1 MQDKRT
7 IVLTGGG
14 TAGHINPALALAEE
28 LISRGYNVVFAGT
41 PGGIES
47 RLVPEAGIEFIP
59 FEASGF
65 NRNHPL
71 TLFKG
76 IFTIFKSSRKAK
88 HWLADIK
95 PAAVVG
101 FGGYVSLPVAR
112 AAEALKIPLV
122 VHEQNSVAGIA
133 NKELAKRANAV
144 CVTYAQ
150 TAGALKAHARA
161 DAKVEVTGNPV
172 RRAVYEKISGSRQAA
187 REAIG
192 VPNDATMLLVFGG
205 SLGARHINEAVAAL
219 KSDLLARP
227 DLFVYHVTGP
237 KEYDTVATALAL
249 DADEQTCW
257 RVVAYENDMPTVL
270 AAADATI
277 SRAGA
282 TSLAELAV
290 AHLPALLV
298 PYPFATEDHQTTN
311 ARAYVDSG
319 AAFMIADD
327 ALDTPDFAQKL
338 AALIDDAAL
347 REKMREAAAAQN
359 AQNASQNLAD
369 VVCALAD

>member
-28 LISRGYNVVFAGT
+28 LISRGYNVVYAGT
-41 PGGIES
+41 PKGIES
-47 RLVPEAGIEFIP
+47 RLVPEAGIEFVA

-76 IFTIFKSSRKAK
+76 VYSIYKSSRKAK
-88 HWLADIK
+88 AWLAKIA
-95 PAAVVG
+95 PVAVVG
-101 FGGYVSLPVAR
+101 FGGYVSLPVSY
-112 AAEALKIPLV
+112 AAEQLKIPLI

-133 NKELAKRANAV
+133 NKELAKHANAI

-150 TAGALKAHARA
+150 TAGALKAHACKG
-161 DAKVEVTGNPV
+161 AKIEVTGNPV
-172 RRAVYEKISGSRQAA
+172 RRAVYEKISGSKQAA
-187 REAIG
+187 REALG
-192 VPNDATMLLVFGG
+192 VPDDAIMLLVFGG
-205 SLGARHINEAVAAL
+205 SLGARHINEAVVAL
-219 KSDLLARP
+219 KSDLLARSN
-227 DLFVYHVTGP
+227 LFIYHVTGP
-237 KEYDTVATALAL
+237 KEYDSVVQALAL
-249 DADEQTCW
+249 TPDEQIRW
-257 RVVAYENDMPTVL
+257 RVIAYENDMPTVL

-298 PYPFATEDHQTTN
+298 PYPFATEDHH
-311 ARAYVDSG
+311 SG
-319 AAFMIADD
+319 AAFVIADN

-338 AALIDDAAL
+338 YALIDDGDQ
-347 REKMREAAAAQN
+347 RQKMRDAAATQN

-369 VVCALAD
+369 VVCSLAD